1 MDTHVAD
8 HWALRGLRK
17 CLALGGSGE
26 QSDRKTGR
34 RTSMNDALIL
44 AGDLLAG
51 VLLGAFF
58 FGGLWWTIRKGS
70 PSEWS
75 GLLFS
80 ASLLLR
86 MAVAVTGFYL
96 VSHGEWRK
104 LVACLAGFL
113 LARIAVTRL
122 IRLPSAKSTRI
133 LQEGGQ

>member
-1 MDTHVAD
+1 
-8 HWALRGLRK
+8 
-17 CLALGGSGE
+17 
-26 QSDRKTGR
+26 
-34 RTSMNDALIL
+34 MNEPLIL
-44 AGDLLAG
+44 AGSVLAG

-58 FGGLWWTIRKGS
+58 FGGLWWTIRSRS
-70 PSEWS
+70 PSQWS

-104 LVACLAGFL
+104 LAACLAGFL

-122 IRLPSAKSTRI
+122 IRIPAANSTRI

>member
-1 MDTHVAD
+1 
-8 HWALRGLRK
+8 
-17 CLALGGSGE
+17 
-26 QSDRKTGR
+26 
-34 RTSMNDALIL
+34 MNDALIL

-51 VLLGAFF
+51 ILLGTFF

-75 GLLFS
+75 GLWFS
-80 ASLLLR
+80 ASLMLR
-86 MAVAVTGFYL
+86 MAVAVTGFYF

-113 LARIAVTRL
+113 LARVAVTRL
-122 IRLPSAKSTRI
+122 IRLPPAKGTHI

>member
-1 MDTHVAD
+1 
-8 HWALRGLRK
+8 
-17 CLALGGSGE
+17 
-26 QSDRKTGR
+26 
-34 RTSMNDALIL
+34 MNEALIL
-44 AGDLLAG
+44 AGGLLAG

-58 FGGLWWTIRKGS
+58 FGGLWWTIRSRS
-70 PSEWS
+70 PSQWS

-104 LVACLAGFL
+104 LAACLAGFL

-122 IRLPSAKSTRI
+122 IRIPAANSTRI

>member
-1 MDTHVAD
+1 
-8 HWALRGLRK
+8 
-17 CLALGGSGE
+17 
-26 QSDRKTGR
+26 
-34 RTSMNDALIL
+34 MNEALIL
-44 AGDLLAG
+44 TGSLLAG

-58 FGGLWWTIRKGS
+58 FGGLWWTIRSGS
-70 PSEWS
+70 PSQWS

-122 IRLPSAKSTRI
+122 IRIPAGKSTRI
-133 LQEGGQ
+133 LEEGGQ

>member
-1 MDTHVAD
+1 
-8 HWALRGLRK
+8 
-17 CLALGGSGE
+17 
-26 QSDRKTGR
+26 
-34 RTSMNDALIL
+34 MNEALIL
-44 AGDLLAG
+44 AGSLLAG

-58 FGGLWWTIRKGS
+58 FGGLWWTIRSRS
-70 PSEWS
+70 PSQWS

-86 MAVAVTGFYL
+86 MAAAVTGFYL

-122 IRLPSAKSTRI
+122 IRIPAAKSTRV
-133 LQEGGQ
+133 LEEGGQ

>member
-1 MDTHVAD
+1 
-8 HWALRGLRK
+8 
-17 CLALGGSGE
+17 
-26 QSDRKTGR
+26 
-34 RTSMNDALIL
+34 MNEPLTL
-44 AGDLLAG
+44 AGSLLAG

-58 FGGLWWTIRKGS
+58 FGGLWWTIRSSS
-70 PSEWS
+70 PSQWS
-75 GLLFS
+75 GMLFS

-96 VSHGEWRK
+96 VTHGEWQK

-122 IRLPSAKSTRI
+122 IRIPAAKSTRI